1 MGSSRNIYLKM
12 KTPEE
17 ARQILFR
24 EIDPGPGAAGETV
37 DVTAAVG
44 RVLSRP
50 VYARL
55 SSPNFNSAAM
65 DGVAVKA
72 ETTFG
77 ANEANPRTLEIG
89 TEAVFVNTG
98 HVLPRNTDAVIM
110 IEELEIIEEKRI
122 RIEAPAF
129 PWQNVRRMGEDIVA
143 TELLFPRHHKVTPYC
158 TGALMGGGITEVPV
172 IKKPRLLFI
181 PTGPELVDYTNV
193 SGDLAPGR
201 VIESNTHVLGKIAEE
216 YGATYT
222 RRDILPDDPEKIMQS
237 AKQAADSDEFDII
250 LITGGS
256 SAGSEDFSREVI
268 ASLGRV
274 LVHGVAMMPG
284 KPLVI
289 GEINGKPAFGIPGYP
304 VSAILAFEQFVVPLI
319 TSMLGQPEPE
329 QDTLEA
335 EPTKKIAGKLGME
348 QFIRVKLGSVG
359 GRIVA
364 TPLPRGAGTITSIT
378 EADGIIRLSAD
389 KEGIREHEK
398 TPVLLLKSGRSVEDT
413 IVAVGSHDNTID
425 VIADMIREKSSRFT
439 LSSSH
444 VGSMGGLMA
453 VKNGLCHFAGSHL
466 LDENDGS
473 YNISYIKRYL
483 PDKKVR
489 LVRLAEREQGF
500 IVAPGNPKKISCIKD
515 LAGEDII
522 FINRQSGSGTRVL
535 LDYHLRKAGIDPDSI
550 KGYEKEEYTHM
561 AVAAAVLSQSADAG
575 LGIHAAAA
583 ALGLDFV
590 PVATE
595 SYELVI
601 PEDFFDSGRIATM
614 LDVIRSGAFI
624 KRVDAMGGYH
634 TQNTGKIT
642 WKSG

>member
-1 MGSSRNIYLKM
+1 MNRSRNIYLKM
-12 KTPEE
+12 KTLEE
-17 ARQILFR
+17 ARHILFR
-24 EIDPGPGAAGETV
+24 EINPGTGAAGETV
-37 DVTAAVG
+37 DITASVG
-44 RVLSRP
+44 RVLSKP
-50 VYARL
+50 VYAKL

-65 DGVAVKA
+65 DGIAVKA

-77 ANEANPRTLEIG
+77 ASEANPKTLEIG
-89 TEAVFVNTG
+89 TEALFINTG
-98 HVLPRNTDAVIM
+98 HVLPENTDAVIM
-110 IEELEIIEEKRI
+110 IEEIEITDENRI

-143 TELLFPRHHKVTPYC
+143 TELLFPRHQKITPYC
-158 TGALMGGGITEVPV
+158 IGALIGGGITEVSV
-172 IKKPRLLFI
+172 IKKPHLQFI
-181 PTGPELVDYTNV
+181 PTGPELVDYAEV
-193 SGDLAPGR
+193 SDGLAPGM
-201 VIESNTHVLGKIAEE
+201 VIESNTHVLGKIAEKH
-216 YGATYT
+216 GAKYT
-222 RRDILPDDPEKIMQS
+222 RRDILPDDPEII
-237 AKQAADSDEFDII
+237 KQAAREAANSDEFDII

-284 KPLVI
+284 KPAVI

-319 TSMLGQPEPE
+319 NLMLGQPEPE
-329 QDTLEA
+329 QETMEA
-335 EPTKKIAGKLGME
+335 EPTRKIAGKLGME
-348 QFIRVKLGSVG
+348 QFIRVKLGRVG
-359 GRIVA
+359 DRIVA

-378 EADGIIRLSAD
+378 EADGIIRIPAD

-398 TPVLLLKSGRSVEDT
+398 TPVWLLKSRHSVEDN

-483 PDKKVR
+483 QDKKVR
-489 LVRLAEREQGF
+489 LVRLVEREQGF
-500 IVAPGNPKKISCIKD
+500 ITAPGNPKKISGIKD
-515 LAGEDII
+515 LTRDDII
-522 FINRQSGSGTRVL
+522 FINRQGGSGTRVL
-535 LDYHLRKAGIDPDSI
+535 LDYHLSKAGIDPDSI

-561 AVAAAVLSQSADAG
+561 AVAAAVVSQNADAG
-575 LGIHAAAA
+575 LGIRAAAQ
-583 ALGLDFV
+583 ALGLDFI

-595 SYELVI
+595 SYELII
-601 PEDFFDSGRIATM
+601 PEEFFETDRITAV
-614 LDVIRSGAFI
+614 LDVISSEAFI